1 MISPNPIFRK
11 SLQNPSLWALVFS
24 NILTIFLA
32 VYNSWNVQ
40 EVLWV
45 YWFQSVIIGI
55 FNFVRILQL
64 KEFSTEDFKINDRP
78 VKPTKRTKNFTAF
91 FFLFHYSFFH
101 LVYAVF
107 LLTGFSNFFAISS
120 QSVHTALNWS
130 TIFFTTGLFFITH
143 LFSYVYNRPRN
154 IKKPNI
160 GTLMF
165 YPYARIV
172 PMHIIIIAGS
182 FLSQAML
189 PIFLVL
195 RMFSDI
201 GMHTIEHEFIRKETE
216 PNIPISIK

>member
-1 MISPNPIFRK
+1 
-11 SLQNPSLWALVFS
+11 
-24 NILTIFLA
+24 
-32 VYNSWNVQ
+32 VQ

-64 KEFSTEDFKINDRP
+64 KEFSTENYKINGRS
-78 VKPTKRTKNFTAF
+78 VEPTNKTKHTTAF
-91 FFLFHYSFFH
+91 FFLIHYGIFH
-101 LVYAVF
+101 LVYASF
-107 LLTGFSNFFAISS
+107 LSTGFSNFFAISS
-120 QSVHTALNWS
+120 QTVQPVLNWN
-130 TIFFTTGLFFITH
+130 TIYFTTGLFFITH

-201 GMHTIEHEFIRKETE
+201 GMHTIEHEFIRKETDSTMT
-216 PNIPISIK
+216 NIAK